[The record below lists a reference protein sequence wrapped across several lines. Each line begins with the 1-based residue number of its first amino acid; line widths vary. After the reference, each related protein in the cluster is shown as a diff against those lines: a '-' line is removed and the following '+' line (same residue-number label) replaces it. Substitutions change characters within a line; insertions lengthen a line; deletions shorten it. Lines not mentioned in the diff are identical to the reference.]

1 MRATS
6 VLLLI
11 PPLLVACS
19 GRTTPSD
26 SSPTAAAA
34 PTQIASGA
42 TAASSP
48 APARRD
54 SRLITR
60 AEIDSTRGVSTVWEL
75 LMRVR
80 PNFLRDAQRRQMT
93 TSDDTR
99 PQVRVDN
106 ADFGTT
112 DALKSLP
119 ISGITEIR
127 YLDASEATARFGTR
141 LGRPMI
147 WIQTGRAGR

>member
-1 MRATS
+1 MRAS
-6 VLLLI
+6 LLI
-11 PPLLVACS
+11 LVVPAALIGCG
-19 GRTTPSD
+19 GRTATSGGSPTPSAAPAQVATG
-26 SSPTAAAA
+26 STAAAA
-34 PTQIASGA
+34 
-42 TAASSP
+42 P

-75 LMRVR
+75 IMRVR
-80 PNFLRDAQRRQMT
+80 PNFLRDAQRRQIS

-99 PQVRVDN
+99 PQVRLDN

-119 ISGITEIR
+119 VSGISEIR
-127 YLDASEATARFGTR
+127 YLDAPEATARFGTK

-147 WIQTGRAGR
+147 WIQTGRVAR